1 MSDFLIGLCLLFP
14 RISLGIFI
22 LSLSVVLILHTIFYI
37 KNNID

>member
-1 MSDFLIGLCLLFP
+1 MSDFLIDLCVLFP

-22 LSLSVVLILHTIFYI
+22 LSLSVVLILHIIFYI

>member
-1 MSDFLIGLCLLFP
+1 MSDFLIDLCLLLP

-22 LSLSVVLILHTIFYI
+22 LILSVVLILHTIFYI